1 MARPKLLQKHVQIL
15 GKHRETMVFLCVHVE
30 AKPIASTLES
40 IYHEITR
47 TNKNGWNDPQ
57 KMSKTLAILHQSWQ
71 EMGHQIQTYTSF
83 HIIQHPSTFPPC
95 FCQSLVALHHGPN
108 PLTCGCVMSDSVM
121 KDNSTS
127 GRWPVAIPGVLHCRT
142 YLRCL
147 KQTLTLRH
155 KASSSN
161 IE

>member
-1 MARPKLLQKHVQIL
+1 
-15 GKHRETMVFLCVHVE
+15 
-30 AKPIASTLES
+30 
-40 IYHEITR
+40 
-47 TNKNGWNDPQ
+47 
-57 KMSKTLAILHQSWQ
+57 MSKTLAILHQSCQ

-83 HIIQHPSTFPPC
+83 HIIQHPLTFPPC

-108 PLTCGCVMSDSVM
+108 PLTCGCVVSDSLM
-121 KDNSTS
+121 NDNSTS

-161 IE
+161 IEERHAAGNDHDNNNHQQQNNRNNNDKNTSHNNSITYNCRRTQPTSHKLTANYCH